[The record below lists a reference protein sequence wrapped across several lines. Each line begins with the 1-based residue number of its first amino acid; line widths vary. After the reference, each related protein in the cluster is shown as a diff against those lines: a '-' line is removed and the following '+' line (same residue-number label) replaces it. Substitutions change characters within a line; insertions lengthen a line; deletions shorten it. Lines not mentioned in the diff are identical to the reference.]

1 VKYLIYLPVIGIIV
15 SFWMHLYLHVFSF
28 RTLYKKVCVEGENK
42 KGTVFF
48 MKSQFECLNRV
59 KEKYPKYTHKI
70 ENYIK
75 LHKYIQ
81 RISLV
86 SIGLIVL
93 LQLFGVI
100 EHKPSQ
106 VEIDSIGEKV
116 TITKIE
122 GNTTTVKVYNNL
134 KDIYK

>member
-1 VKYLIYLPVIGIIV
+1 
-15 SFWMHLYLHVFSF
+15 
-28 RTLYKKVCVEGENK
+28 
-42 KGTVFF
+42 
-48 MKSQFECLNRV
+48 
-59 KEKYPKYTHKI
+59 
-70 ENYIK
+70 
-75 LHKYIQ
+75 
-81 RISLV
+81 LV

-106 VEIDSIGEKV
+106 VEINSIEEKV